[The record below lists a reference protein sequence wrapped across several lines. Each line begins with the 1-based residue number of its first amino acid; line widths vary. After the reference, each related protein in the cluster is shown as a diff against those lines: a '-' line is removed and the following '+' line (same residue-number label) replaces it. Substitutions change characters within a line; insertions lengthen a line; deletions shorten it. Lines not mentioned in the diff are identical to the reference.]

1 MFYEVLRGQQ
11 AFGGL
16 FLGRGNLLVSKGQQ
30 GVWVQDAGYGVQ
42 DMGCAVGSRG
52 GGDSEPCLVQPPPAS
67 RLPGKGLWC
76 RVWGWVP
83 GVSGEK

>member
-1 MFYEVLRGQQ
+1 M
-11 AFGGL
+11 
-16 FLGRGNLLVSKGQQ
+16 
-30 GVWVQDAGYGVQ
+30 GVFFWGEGPAGEQRPAGCVGAGYGVQ
-42 DMGCAVGSRG
+42 DMGCAMGSRG

-76 RVWGWVP
+76 CVRGWVP